1 MLRPRVAIHDG
12 LADIA
17 DIAGI
22 DQDLIDL
29 FSKRREQIEA
39 TMVEWGLTSAKAA
52 QVSTLETRRAKAV
65 ESEPLSEQIDRW
77 RIEALTTG
85 VDSATLQLEQSVID
99 LAEHGRTAGAVARCQ
114 HRPRTNCRAA
124 LGSVPQRSRC

>member
-22 DQDLIDL
+22 DQELIDL

-39 TMVEWGLTSAKAA
+39 TMVEW
-52 QVSTLETRRAKAV
+52 V
-65 ESEPLSEQIDRW
+65 
-77 RIEALTTG
+77 
-85 VDSATLQLEQSVID
+85 
-99 LAEHGRTAGAVARCQ
+99 
-114 HRPRTNCRAA
+114 
-124 LGSVPQRSRC
+124 

>member
-1 MLRPRVAIHDG
+1 M
-12 LADIA
+12 
-17 DIAGI
+17 
-22 DQDLIDL
+22 
-29 FSKRREQIEA
+29 
-39 TMVEWGLTSAKAA
+39 GLTSAKAA

-99 LAEHGRTAGAVARCQ
+99 LAEHGRTAGAFVRCR
-114 HRPRTNCRAA
+114 RPLRTNCRGA
-124 LGSVPQRSRC
+124 LGSVPQRSRS

>member
-1 MLRPRVAIHDG
+1 MAILDG
-12 LADIA
+12 LA

-65 ESEPLSEQIDRW
+65 ESEPLSEQIHRW

-99 LAEHGRTAGAVARCQ
+99 LAEHGRTAGAVARCR

-124 LGSVPQRSRC
+124 LGSVQRRSRC